1 MLKQLIKR
9 HSLHIVS
16 ALHLVSSV
24 IYFVVSNDRPLETR
38 TPTPSALT
46 PPWGQSG
53 TTETCRI
60 ENSLYMGG
68 KHTHTHVVQIQQ
80 KVE

>member
-1 MLKQLIKR
+1 MKQLNAIACTLAVLCVR
-9 HSLHIVS
+9 FL
-16 ALHLVSSV
+16 AV
-24 IYFVVSNDRPLETR
+24 IYFIVSNDRPLETR
-38 TPTPSALT
+38 TLSLSALT

-68 KHTHTHVVQIQQ
+68 KQTHTHVVQIQQ